1 MLHDPQQV
9 EDAFQVTFIVFLRK
23 AHSLHRRE
31 LLGNWLYGVAYRTA
45 LKARGA
51 LARHARR
58 EQPLGELH
66 ALANEG
72 ELVER
77 DVKLALDQAV
87 NQLPAKYRQPIIFC
101 YLEGNSVNEAAARIG
116 CPAGTVAG
124 RLARA
129 KEMLRKRLI
138 KRGIT
143 VSAPLLAGAFAQ
155 DAPAGVPAALITA
168 TCRTVAIFARG
179 EIGVAGDLSPSV
191 SLLTEGVLKSMFVSR
206 IKIAAATLLTIGALA
221 GGIVTYSTVAGQ
233 QPQEQRTNSDVGLS
247 QQPTENQSKQ
257 GAEVK
262 EEFPTLG
269 KEKVQALLKES
280 QFGDKI
286 AALLAARYEAA
297 FDEVKNRQN
306 RLVAGKETLDIYIGS
321 SLRLL
326 EAERELST
334 KKAPQLLAFENH
346 WQRMKMVYD
355 IFQQK
360 FEGGSAAPQDLAQAR
375 FSSLQAE
382 IWVVRAK
389 AK

>member
-1 MLHDPQQV
+1 MRAPSRRSCNGMVPWCSGCRRMLHDPQQV

-143 VSAPLLAGAFAQ
+143 VSAPLL
-155 DAPAGVPAALITA
+155 
-168 TCRTVAIFARG
+168 
-179 EIGVAGDLSPSV
+179 
-191 SLLTEGVLKSMFVSR
+191 
-206 IKIAAATLLTIGALA
+206 GAL
-221 GGIVTYSTVAGQ
+221 
-233 QPQEQRTNSDVGLS
+233 LS
-247 QQPTENQSKQ
+247 QE
-257 GAEVK
+257 
-262 EEFPTLG
+262 
-269 KEKVQALLKES
+269 
-280 QFGDKI
+280 
-286 AALLAARYEAA
+286 
-297 FDEVKNRQN
+297 
-306 RLVAGKETLDIYIGS
+306 
-321 SLRLL
+321 
-326 EAERELST
+326 
-334 KKAPQLLAFENH
+334 
-346 WQRMKMVYD
+346 
-355 IFQQK
+355 
-360 FEGGSAAPQDLAQAR
+360 
-375 FSSLQAE
+375 
-382 IWVVRAK
+382 
-389 AK
+389 